1 MDLIE
6 LLRGKLDTNFIQKL
20 SQDIDE
26 KDPEQTEVA
35 ASGIISTLIAGLSNN
50 VAQPGGD
57 TALVSAIERDHDGS
71 ILDDLG
77 GFIFGN
83 KEVGNPKTLNG
94 AGILDHI
101 LGGKKSKVQDMVGNA
116 TGMDKSKIMK
126 LMITLAPIVLA
137 AIGKAKNRQ
146 QAQGSQGGFNVRD
159 LLSDTVQSQNN
170 QGREM
175 GMLGRFLDK
184 DGDGQIIDDIATMG
198 KNIFLK
204 RR

>member
-6 LLRGKLDTNFIQKL
+6 LLRGKLDTNFIQQL

-26 KDPEQTEVA
+26 KDPEQTEAA

-83 KEVGNPKTLNG
+83 KDVGNPKTLNG

-101 LGGKKSKVQDMVGNA
+101 FGGKKSKVQDMVGNA

-126 LMITLAPIVLA
+126 LMITLAPLVLA

-146 QAQGSQGGFNVRD
+146 QSQGSQGGFNVRD
-159 LLSDTVQSQNN
+159 LLSGTVQAQNSQGNDI
-170 QGREM
+170 GILE
-175 GMLGRFLDK
+175 RFLDK
-184 DGDGQIIDDIATMG
+184 DGDGSVMDDIANMG
-198 KNIFLK
+198 MKAFLN

>member
-6 LLRGKLDTNFIQKL
+6 LLRGKLDNNFINQL
-20 SQDIDE
+20 SQQIDE
-26 KDPEQTEVA
+26 QDPEQTEAA
-35 ASGIISTLIAGLSNN
+35 ASGIISTLIAGLSKN
-50 VAQPGGD
+50 VEQPGGD
-57 TALVSAIERDHDGS
+57 TELVSAIERDHDGS

-83 KEVGNPKTLNG
+83 KQVDNPKTLNG

-126 LMITLAPIVLA
+126 LMITLAPLVLA
-137 AIGKAKNRQ
+137 AIGKAKRNQ
-146 QAQGSQGGFNVRD
+146 QSQGSQGGFNVRD
-159 LLSDTVQSQNN
+159 LLSGTVRSQSS
-170 QGREM
+170 QGKPM
-175 GMLGRFLDK
+175 GMLERFLDK
-184 DGDGQIIDDIATMG
+184 DGDGQIMDDIASMG
-198 KNIFLK
+198 KDLFLN